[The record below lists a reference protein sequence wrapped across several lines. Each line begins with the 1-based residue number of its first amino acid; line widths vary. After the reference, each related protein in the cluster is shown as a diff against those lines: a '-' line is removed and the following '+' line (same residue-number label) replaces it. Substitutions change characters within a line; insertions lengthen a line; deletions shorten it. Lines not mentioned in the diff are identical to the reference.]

1 MITIPSKDWP
11 RDTPEV
17 IARNRNWAERSLD
30 LLRNRVKGRTHP
42 VMARAEER
50 KTKFSLTN
58 SHPTIRARGTRM
70 REGKAA
76 KRKIDSSGW
85 SIQV

>member
-1 MITIPSKDWP
+1 MPDMI
-11 RDTPEV
+11 V
-17 IARNRNWAERSLD
+17 RNRYWAERSLD

-42 VMARAEER
+42 VMARAVER

-58 SHPTIRARGTRM
+58 SIRERGARM

-76 KRKIDSSGW
+76 KRKIDSSG
-85 SIQV
+85 

>member
-1 MITIPSKDWP
+1 
-11 RDTPEV
+11 
-17 IARNRNWAERSLD
+17 
-30 LLRNRVKGRTHP
+30 
-42 VMARAEER
+42 MARAEQR
-50 KTKFSLTN
+50 KTKFSLTD
-58 SHPTIRARGTRM
+58 SIRERGTRM